1 MSTVKDI
8 YSFLDS
14 FAPFS
19 TSAPWDNVGL
29 LLGDENKEV
38 KKVMLSLDV
47 TKEVIDEA
55 LKENVDLVIT
65 HHPLVF
71 DPVKSVTAD
80 TLLYKAV
87 ASGISFI
94 SSHTCLDIAKDGVN
108 DCLAN
113 AVGIKNVKT
122 VEEDEFL
129 KIGEIEEKTEDE
141 FVSLLKEKL
150 SCNVLYNSTGNNIKK
165 VAFCSGSGGDLFALA
180 KEIGADAL
188 LTGEAKYHEFL
199 DASFNDITIFACGH
213 FETEIIVIDTLKEKL
228 EKEFKDIEFLK
239 ANQKNVVKCK

>member
-14 FAPFS
+14 VAPFS
-19 TSAPWDNVGL
+19 TSAPWDNTGL
-29 LLGDENKEV
+29 LVGSGEKEV

-47 TKEVIDEA
+47 TGDVIDEA
-55 LKENVDLVIT
+55 IKNNVDLVVT
-65 HHPLVF
+65 HHPLIF
-71 DPVKSVTAD
+71 EGVKSVTAD

-87 ASGISFI
+87 TSGISFI
-94 SSHTCLDIAKDGVN
+94 ASHTCLDIAKDGVN

-113 AVGIKNVKT
+113 AVGIKNIT
-122 VEEDEFL
+122 SVEEEVFL

-150 SCNVLYNSTGNNIKK
+150 SCNVSYNSTGNKIKK
-165 VAFCSGSGGDLFALA
+165 VALCSGSGGDLWALA
-180 KEIGADAL
+180 KELNADAL

-213 FETEIIVIDTLKEKL
+213 FETEIVVIDTLKEKL
-228 EKEFKDIEFLK
+228 AKEFKDIEFLK
-239 ANQKNVVKCK
+239 SNQKNIITCK